1 MPALLRRR
9 GCLVVLGV
17 LLIVTVTA
25 AVLVRMALDPGT
37 LRTLAET
44 RLSEALGQPVTIG
57 RMRLSFLPPSVEG
70 SEIRIGAA
78 TGPGGSPGIS
88 LRAVRIRPR
97 LSSVFSSPVVIERVE
112 VVGLALDVRR
122 DAEGRWQLPIP
133 ALPGR
138 EHESGVAAKS
148 VALDVNEIALTD
160 GSVVIA
166 NERRA
171 ARGGTLRAA
180 TIRDITGSVRAAG
193 GEITVDSLT
202 AALGGSS
209 LAGHGS
215 IGPGGMKFSLA
226 WTALSAK
233 DLPEVFSLLGATA
246 PKGLA
251 IEGDK
256 PLTLDLTVDR
266 AGRVAAT
273 GRLSASR
280 ASLGTLTAT
289 AADAPLRYSGQQLVL
304 APLTFTAY
312 GGTYRGRLTA
322 NTAADPVTWTLDG
335 LLERVDVDQ
344 LVSSNT
350 SAQGAVDGTGR
361 VQASVRGSAA
371 EPVMRTVHGTVSTHL
386 SNGTL
391 HNFPVLAAI
400 NAALKIG
407 AGDEKDLRFDR
418 LSATWQ
424 VADARATTSDFLTES
439 GELRLTAS
447 GTLGFDLSLDFRGI
461 AAFSKPK
468 SEELVRRVRELAG
481 LRNQQGEIEVP
492 VTVRGSVGAPA
503 FAVDVAALLEK
514 AAQEE
519 LKRRIKRAIEG
530 FIKKD
535 G

>member
-1 MPALLRRR
+1 
-9 GCLVVLGV
+9 
-17 LLIVTVTA
+17 
-25 AVLVRMALDPGT
+25 
-37 LRTLAET
+37 
-44 RLSEALGQPVTIG
+44 
-57 RMRLSFLPPSVEG
+57 
-70 SEIRIGAA
+70 
-78 TGPGGSPGIS
+78 
-88 LRAVRIRPR
+88 
-97 LSSVFSSPVVIERVE
+97 
-112 VVGLALDVRR
+112 
-122 DAEGRWQLPIP
+122 
-133 ALPGR
+133 
-138 EHESGVAAKS
+138 
-148 VALDVNEIALTD
+148 
-160 GSVVIA
+160 
-166 NERRA
+166 
-171 ARGGTLRAA
+171 
-180 TIRDITGSVRAAG
+180 
-193 GEITVDSLT
+193 
-202 AALGGSS
+202 
-209 LAGHGS
+209 
-215 IGPGGMKFSLA
+215 MKFSLT

-233 DLPEVFSLLGATA
+233 DIPEVFSLLGATA

-273 GRLSASR
+273 GRMSASR
-280 ASLGTLTAT
+280 ASLDTLMLTALE
-289 AADAPLRYSGQQLVL
+289 APLRYSGQQLVL
-304 APLTFTAY
+304 APLAFTAY

-322 NTAADPVTWTLDG
+322 STAADPATWTLDG
-335 LLERVDVDQ
+335 LLERVDVNQ

-350 SAQGAVDGTGR
+350 SAHGAIEGTGR

-371 EPVMRTVHGTVSTHL
+371 DPVMRTVRGTVATNL
-386 SNGTL
+386 SDGAL

-424 VADARATTSDFLTES
+424 VADARATTSDFMTES

-447 GTLGFDLSLDFRGI
+447 GTLGFDLALDFRGI

-468 SEELVRRVRELAG
+468 SEELIRRVRELAG